1 MSTEQ
6 TTVMA
11 IKADYTVEVKG
22 GYTPQS
28 VTLYF
33 LFAGF
38 KQVKKKIIRLSYFK
52 TKAVIIFVRVQNAK

>member
-1 MSTEQ
+1 
-6 TTVMA
+6 MA

-38 KQVKKKIIRLSYFK
+38 KQVKKKIIRLSYLK